1 MKAIRGNSG
10 WSWDDEKGADITP
23 EKKGTWDDYVAKHP
37 AAQPFRNS
45 GWVHLDAFDCLAPS
59 SAKGNHVFR
68 ASQAHSAAEA
78 DEETQSTTAN
88 IEPDDVNLN
97 GSPSQE
103 RSASESLSIDWVS
116 PLL

>member
-1 MKAIRGNSG
+1 M
-10 WSWDDEKGADITP
+10 
-23 EKKGTWDDYVAKHP
+23 AKHP
-37 AAQPFRNS
+37 TAQPFRNA

-68 ASQAHSAAEA
+68 ASQALSAAEA
-78 DEETQSTTAN
+78 DEESQSSNLLGTAN
-88 IEPDDVNLN
+88 NEPDDDNLN

-103 RSASESLSIDWVS
+103 QSTSLGIDWVS